1 MLYQIEELFEIV
13 SSFMDTGGDVLYII
27 AFVLIIMWTLIIER
41 FWYLYV
47 TFPRESRNLV
57 ARWTARDDISSWHAV
72 QIRQA
77 WISQAKERLQKYLI
91 LIKTLVSICPMVG
104 LLGTVTG
111 MITVFET
118 MATHGTGNPRLMA
131 SGISMATIP
140 TMAGMV
146 AALSGLFVSTRL
158 EASARTRADHLAD
171 RMPRSFTN

>member
-1 MLYQIEELFEIV
+1 MLYQLEELFEV
-13 SSFMDTGGDVLYII
+13 VNNFVDTGGFVLYII
-27 AFVLIIMWTLIIER
+27 AAVLIVMWTLIIER
-41 FWYLYV
+41 FWYLNF

-57 ARWTARDDISSWHAV
+57 ARWNVRDDISSWSAMK
-72 QIRQA
+72 IRQA
-77 WISQAKERLQKYLI
+77 WISQAREKLNRFLP

-104 LLGTVTG
+104 LFGTVTG

-146 AALSGLFVSTRL
+146 AALSGLFISTRL
-158 EASARTRADHLAD
+158 EMSARNKSDHLAD
-171 RMPRSFTN
+171 RMPRSYTG

>member
-1 MLYQIEELFEIV
+1 MLYQLEELFEV
-13 SSFMDTGGDVLYII
+13 VNNFMGTGGFVLYII
-27 AFVLIIMWTLIIER
+27 AVVLIVMWTLIIER
-41 FWYLYV
+41 FWYMNF

-57 ARWTARDDISSWHAV
+57 ARWNSRDDLSSWTAMK
-72 QIRQA
+72 IRQA
-77 WISQAKERLQKYLI
+77 WISQAREKLNRFLP

-104 LLGTVTG
+104 LFGTVTG

-146 AALSGLFVSTRL
+146 AALSGLFISTRL
-158 EASARTRADHLAD
+158 EMSARNKSDHLAD
-171 RMPRSFTN
+171 RMPRSYSQ